1 MELLLQELPAKF
13 VRRHGATDYSHSK
26 RMREYLISGTPLV
39 QIEIIPRRHEL
50 FHVEGRSPSCD
61 GIHNASPVTLEAI

>member
-1 MELLLQELPAKF
+1 M
-13 VRRHGATDYSHSK
+13 
-26 RMREYLISGTPLV
+26 

-50 FHVEGRSPSCD
+50 FHVEGRSPSCE